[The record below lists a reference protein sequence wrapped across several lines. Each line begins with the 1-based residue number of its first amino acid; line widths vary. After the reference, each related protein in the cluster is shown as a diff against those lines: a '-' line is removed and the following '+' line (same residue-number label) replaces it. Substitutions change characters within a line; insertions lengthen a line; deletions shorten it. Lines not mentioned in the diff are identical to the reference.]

1 MATPTLPAAPLHT
14 DLPTDHG
21 PRARSGPPA
30 AAPTGAMTGATTGAP
45 TVGVVALNLLRLAL
59 GVEFLW
65 AFFDKTFGLGYAT
78 PSAGAWI
85 HGGSPTKGFLSG
97 VAAGPLHGVFNDI
110 AGNRFIDWL
119 FMLGLLGI
127 GAALILGVALRVAAA
142 SGTLLLAM
150 MWFATWP
157 PATIAGGQP
166 TGSNNPVVD
175 DHVIS
180 ALALIVVGV
189 FAAYS
194 AAYLGRLWAK
204 LDMVQRSPWLR

>member
-1 MATPTLPAAPLHT
+1 
-14 DLPTDHG
+14 
-21 PRARSGPPA
+21 
-30 AAPTGAMTGATTGAP
+30 MTGVTR
-45 TVGVVALNLLRLAL
+45 VGVVALNLLRLAL

-85 HGGSPTKGFLSG
+85 HGGSPTQGFLSG
-97 VAAGPLHGVFNDI
+97 VSAGPLRGLFNHM
-110 AGNRFIDWL
+110 AGNPLIDWL

-142 SGTLLLAM
+142 SGTVLLAM
-150 MWFATWP
+150 MWCATWP

-166 TGSNNPVVD
+166 TGSNNPLVD

-189 FAAYS
+189 FAASS
-194 AAYLGRLWAK
+194 AGYLGRWWTK
-204 LDMVQRSPWLR
+204 LALVQRSPWLR